1 MRDEEAQFS
10 NFKIQR
16 HCSVCMIQREEL
28 DQILSFVANRW
39 VEVAKDPDSKVMQGL
54 PDDFWM
60 NAVGGRTI
68 KGGFWVTAL
77 MYTENEAD
85 AAAFKEV
92 LLRWQ
97 AKGKDKDKG
106 DLDLIQI
113 GKKK

>member
-1 MRDEEAQFS
+1 
-10 NFKIQR
+10 
-16 HCSVCMIQREEL
+16 MIQREEL
-28 DQILSFVANRW
+28 EQILNFVANRW
-39 VEVAKDPDSKVMQGL
+39 NEITKEDENKLMESL

-60 NAVGGRTI
+60 NSVGGKTA
-68 KGGFWVTAL
+68 KKGFWITTL

-97 AKGKDKDKG
+97 AKGQEKDKG
-106 DLDLIQI
+106 PDLIQI